1 MTQEQAHLT
10 TGTERSGVMNGRE
23 ITAAAIQM
31 SSTPNK
37 EENLDTAERLMRSAA
52 SSGAGLI
59 ALPEL
64 WNCHGLEDV
73 YKENAEPVP
82 GPTTDFLGGLAGELG
97 VYLLGGSIL
106 EGTPQSTKPHN
117 TSTFFGPDGRM
128 SAVYRK
134 IHLFD
139 VKAPDREY
147 LESRTMAAGTEI
159 VTAKAGA
166 ATIGLS
172 VCYDVRFPEL
182 YRLLALRGAEVLA
195 VPAAFTLQTGKDHWE
210 LLLRAR
216 AVENQAYV
224 VAPAQ
229 WGRKA
234 DGRWTYGRSIIVD
247 PWGTVLSQCPDRD
260 GYALATLDLAYLD
273 RFREEFPALKNRRP
287 EAYHW

>member
-1 MTQEQAHLT
+1 MD
-10 TGTERSGVMNGRE
+10 GRKM
-23 ITAAAIQM
+23 TAAAIQM
-31 SSTPNK
+31 SSTPEK
-37 EENLDTAERLMRSAA
+37 EENFGTAQTLIREAVSA
-52 SSGAGLI
+52 GAELV

-64 WNCHGLEDV
+64 WSCHGLEKV
-73 YKENAEPVP
+73 YHENSEPVP
-82 GPTTDFLGGLAGELG
+82 GPTTEFLGSLARELG
-97 VYLLGGSIL
+97 VYVLGGSIL
-106 EGTPQSTKPHN
+106 EGMPGSERSHN
-117 TSTFFGPDGRM
+117 TSTFFGPDGEM
-128 SAVYRK
+128 VAVYRK

-147 LESRTMAAGTEI
+147 LESGTIAPGEEI

-166 ATIGLS
+166 ATLGLS

-216 AVENQAYV
+216 AVENQAFV

-234 DGRWTYGRSIIVD
+234 DGRWTYGRSMIVD
-247 PWGTVLSQCPDRD
+247 PWGTVLATCPDRD
-260 GYALATLDLAYLD
+260 GYAMATMDLDYLE
-273 RFREEFPALKNRRP
+273 RLRTEFPALANRRP
-287 EAYHW
+287 AAYDW

>member
-1 MTQEQAHLT
+1 
-10 TGTERSGVMNGRE
+10 MNGRE
-23 ITAAAIQM
+23 LTVAAIQM

-37 EENLDTAERLMRSAA
+37 DENLATAEQLIHAAVSA
-52 SSGAGLI
+52 GADLV

-64 WNCHGLEDV
+64 WTCHGLESA
-73 YKENAEPVP
+73 YRANAEPIP
-82 GPTTDFLGGLAGELG
+82 GKTTRFLGDLARERGI
-97 VYLLGGSIL
+97 YLLGGSIL
-106 EGTPQSTKPHN
+106 EAHPSSPKLHN
-117 TSTFFGPDGRM
+117 TSTLFRPDGEM

-147 LESRTMAAGTEI
+147 LESGTITPGAEI

-166 ATIGLS
+166 ATLGLS

-182 YRLLALRGAEVLA
+182 YRLLALRGAEVLM

-216 AVENQAYV
+216 AVENQAFV

-229 WGRKA
+229 WGQKA
-234 DGRWTYGRSIIVD
+234 DGRWTYGRSLVVD
-247 PWGTVLSQCPDRD
+247 PWGTVLAQCPDRD
-260 GYALATLDLAYLD
+260 GFALATLDLDYLD
-273 RFREEFPALKNRRP
+273 RLREDFPALKNRRP
-287 EAYHW
+287 EAYDWRMHEG